1 MQKKKS
7 GEIMKRVIIC
17 DEEIESVSKL
27 STMIGQIFPK
37 QFLLHGY
44 VSAKQL
50 FYEIEDGFIRT
61 ADIIFLS
68 MEIKWVTEIDFAVYI
83 QQKFPMA
90 QIIFLAENLQQV
102 EAMFDE
108 ISPDGLLLKPLNRQR
123 LEKCVKK
130 VLSEKGG
137 KEELFSIKQNGT
149 AIFFPI
155 EEISYVE
162 SQGRKLQIH
171 RKDAVICIYGR
182 ISGLCEAYGETF
194 IRCHQSYAVNRNHIV
209 ELAATKIILENGM
222 EIPVSRQRYR
232 EVKAALEHNHAYL

>member
-1 MQKKKS
+1 
-7 GEIMKRVIIC
+7 MKRIIIC
-17 DEEIESVSKL
+17 DEEMQSVSEL

-37 QFLLHGY
+37 QFLLYDY

-83 QQKFPMA
+83 KQKFPMA

-108 ISPDGLLLKPLNRQR
+108 ISPDGLLLKPISRQR

-130 VLSEKGG
+130 VLSENSGREK
-137 KEELFSIKQNGT
+137 LFSVKQNGKI
-149 AIFFPI
+149 IFFPI
-155 EEISYVE
+155 DEILYVE
-162 SQGRKLQIH
+162 SHGRKLQIH
-171 RKDAVICIYGR
+171 RQDTDIYIYGR
-182 ISGLCEAYGETF
+182 ISGLCEAYKETF
-194 IRCHQSYAVNRNHIV
+194 IRCHQSYAVNLHHIA
-209 ELAATKIILENGM
+209 ELTATEIVLETGM
-222 EIPVSRQRYR
+222 KIPVSRQRYC
-232 EVKAALEHNHAYL
+232 EVKAALERKNTV

>member
-1 MQKKKS
+1 
-7 GEIMKRVIIC
+7 MKRVIIC
-17 DEEIESVSKL
+17 DEEMESVSKL

-68 MEIKWVTEIDFAVYI
+68 MEIKQVTEIDFAVYI

-90 QIIFLAENLQQV
+90 QIIFLAEDLQQV

-123 LEKCVKK
+123 LEKCAVRKK
-130 VLSEKGG
+130 WQRRIAFHKTEWNCY
-137 KEELFSIKQNGT
+137 LFPDRRNFICR
-149 AIFFPI
+149 
-155 EEISYVE
+155 E
-162 SQGRKLQIH
+162 SG
-171 RKDAVICIYGR
+171 
-182 ISGLCEAYGETF
+182 
-194 IRCHQSYAVNRNHIV
+194 
-209 ELAATKIILENGM
+209 TKIADPQERCSHM
-222 EIPVSRQRYR
+222 
-232 EVKAALEHNHAYL
+232 YLWTDIRIV